1 MKAKR
6 LKELLA
12 HVDDDCE
19 IFIRNSVNPI
29 GNIQELEQVEESFYS
44 FFGDD
49 ISCLILNTSSSKV
62 LEEDDEENTIDFI
75 QTQD

>member
-29 GNIQELEQVEESFYS
+29 GNIQELDQVEVSSYS
-44 FFGDD
+44 FFGSD
-49 ISCLILNTSSSKV
+49 ISCLIFNTSSSKT
-62 LEEDDEENTIDFI
+62 LEEDDEENIIDYI
-75 QTQD
+75 KTKD